1 MLTVSGKFQ
10 ICSQVRALCYWIKDV
25 TQCMKTHGRSVGREM
40 DSTIDYNKEGN
51 LHAES
56 FSSRQLKCHDPWAT
70 AGIRCKLMEELPFCV
85 NQEEIKHFFP
95 SGVWTGEQCCC
106 HKG

>member
-1 MLTVSGKFQ
+1 
-10 ICSQVRALCYWIKDV
+10 
-25 TQCMKTHGRSVGREM
+25 M
-40 DSTIDYNKEGN
+40 DSTMDDNKEGN

-85 NQEEIKHFFP
+85 NQEEIKHFFLLE
-95 SGVWTGEQCCC
+95 SGLENSAAATRAE
-106 HKG
+106 HKVS